1 MFRQKYTVF
10 FMFLA
15 FFQTKVKSDFIN
27 AVNTS
32 EILFPPKLFS
42 KIQVRVIRKSGLY
55 IPFYDVNLALQLRF
69 KKGDFFNLNKNT
81 GFANTCRG
89 IPKIVSHKCLAAFCC
104 VSLKDNKIL
113 GQIMSR
119 SVYRYNV
126 SLCYLCVSLTV
137 SVVSVKRQEV
147 TETAKSVTE
156 TSRTYRNF
164 TMAVL

>member
-1 MFRQKYTVF
+1 MFRPKYTVF
-10 FMFLA
+10 HFSSV
-15 FFQTKVKSDFIN
+15 FQTKVKSDFIN
-27 AVNTS
+27 AVNTCS
-32 EILFPPKLFS
+32 W
-42 KIQVRVIRKSGLY
+42 
-55 IPFYDVNLALQLRF
+55 
-69 KKGDFFNLNKNT
+69 
-81 GFANTCRG
+81 

-104 VSLKDNKIL
+104 VSLKDNKII

-164 TMAVL
+164 TMAVLTCRSLKQTAGSTSYPWTTILVFAIWHCKMVANCLY